1 MKENGNALLWVLL
14 VLFPPIGIIY
24 MWVKKKDFPQKK
36 KNHTVRCFCNLD
48 DHFDCFRL
56 RGNYRKYN
64 YQFK

>member
-36 KNHTVRCFCNLD
+36 KSYCPLFL
-48 DHFDCFRL
+48 
-56 RGNYRKYN
+56 
-64 YQFK
+64 QFGRSF